1 MNTPT
6 FQSPM
11 SQLLSYLKKKPLIWF
26 LLSIPL
32 LWILSETLTY
42 SVHNYKFWSRS
53 LAISGYTALGCF
65 VFCLSLTPLNKL
77 FSTSQLLKVLNRHR
91 REFGLSSFYYA
102 CIHFL
107 SYLIKKVLK
116 TGQFPWKFI
125 SHPIIITGLSA
136 FCLLL
141 VIAAISNDYSVRKLG
156 WEKWKKIQSL
166 AYLAQA
172 AIFLH
177 LVLQH
182 ETQIIWALLLFI
194 PLLTLQML
202 RLRKKDQ

>member
-1 MNTPT
+1 MNTPP

-11 SQLLSYLKKKPLIWF
+11 SQILSYLKKKPLIWF

-32 LWILSETLTY
+32 IWILSETMTY
-42 SVHNYKFWSRS
+42 PVRFYKFWSRS
-53 LAISGYTALGCF
+53 VSISGFSALGCF
-65 VFCLSLTPLNKL
+65 VLCLSLTPLNKL
-77 FSTSQLLKVLNRHR
+77 FSTSQLLKVLSRHR

-107 SYLIKKVLK
+107 SYLIKKRLK
-116 TGQFPWKFI
+116 TGDIPWTLFL
-125 SHPIIITGLSA
+125 HPIIIAGVSA

-141 VIAAISNDYSVRKLG
+141 VIASISNDCSVRKLG

-166 AYLAQA
+166 AYPAQA

-182 ETQIIWALLLFI
+182 ETQIIWALILFI
-194 PLLTLQML
+194 PLSTIQLL
-202 RLRKKDQ
+202 RFRKKDQ